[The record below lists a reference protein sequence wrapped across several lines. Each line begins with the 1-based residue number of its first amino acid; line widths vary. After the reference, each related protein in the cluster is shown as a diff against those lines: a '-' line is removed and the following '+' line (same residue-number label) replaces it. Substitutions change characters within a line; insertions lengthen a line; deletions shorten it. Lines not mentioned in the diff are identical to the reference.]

1 MAQVPLPIDG
11 PIGEDEH
18 LVHGHSFP
26 MTLPSLG
33 DIRGFKNFGGAEE
46 GGDGERDAGAREVRE
61 VVPRRPR
68 RATKSN
74 PPSKAARL
82 PHFAQ
87 AWHQVTDN
95 NLFLI
100 LFIMDI
106 KSNLHPPLFKI
117 IINLEI
123 CQKETF

>member
-1 MAQVPLPIDG
+1 MSRKGRLSPFVDQVPLPTNG
-11 PIGEDEH
+11 PIGEDEL
-18 LVHGHSFP
+18 LVHDFSP
-26 MTLPSLG
+26 MTLPFRE
-33 DIRGFKNFGGAEE
+33 DIRGFQNFGGAEE

-95 NLFLI
+95 NFI
-100 LFIMDI
+100 LNIVY
-106 KSNLHPPLFKI
+106 NGYKI
-117 IINLEI
+117 QFTSTPIQNNYS
-123 CQKETF
+123 